1 MTDGLSLRARLI
13 ILVAGGALLLAAAL
27 GYVLISVS
35 ADGDGGRADRVSSD
49 VAGAGGAGDGNLL
62 VVSERKLATVSGTD
76 PSAPRRV
83 HGADCVRSY
92 AAGDTAV
99 CLRPRNAWTHS
110 LVTMTGDLEDI
121 REYKL
126 PGVPSRARVSDS
138 GRMVSWTTFVGGDSY
153 TSSGMST
160 RTGVIDT
167 ETGAEVPSIEEFS
180 VTLEGAPYRAA
191 DVNYWGVSFADDD
204 NTFYATLATRG
215 ERYLVRGDFAA
226 KHVETLAI
234 NVECPSISPDG
245 SRLAFKQAVD
255 NDPLKGWRIAVLD
268 LASMEVTVLAEER
281 SIDDQPAWLDATT
294 VGYTYRSPDGVPS
307 VWKVPADG
315 TGAPVKVADNAE
327 SPAPLT

>member
-1 MTDGLSLRARLI
+1 MTEGLSDRARLI
-13 ILVAGGALLLAAAL
+13 ILATGGALLLAAAL
-27 GYVLISVS
+27 GFVLVSGHGDRPEHVSPRS
-35 ADGDGGRADRVSSD
+35 ADATGGD
-49 VAGAGGAGDGNLL
+49 LL
-62 VVSERKLATVSGTD
+62 VVSDRTLTTVSSAD
-76 PSAPRRV
+76 QSAPRSV
-83 HGADCVRSY
+83 HGVECVRSY

-99 CLRPRNAWTHS
+99 CLRPKNAWTHS
-110 LVTMTGDLEDI
+110 LVTMTGDLKDVH
-121 REYKL
+121 EYKL

-138 GRMVSWTTFVGGDSY
+138 GRMISWTTFVGGDSY

-167 ETGAEVPSIEEFS
+167 ETGAYLPSIEEFS

-204 NTFYATLATRG
+204 NIFYATLATRG

-226 KHVETLAI
+226 RQVETLAT
-234 NVECPSISPDG
+234 NVECPSIAPDG

-268 LASMEVTVLAEER
+268 LASMEVDVLAEDR
-281 SIDDQPAWLDATT
+281 SIDDQPVWLDAKT
-294 VGYTYRSPDGVPS
+294 VGYTYRAPDGVPS
-307 VWKVPADG
+307 VWEVPADG
-315 TGAPVKVADNAE
+315 TGTPVKVADNAE